1 MAICE
6 LRGLVKRYKE
16 VTALDH
22 FDLEVKEGEILGLL
36 GPNGSGKTTAINC
49 LLGLLRYDEG
59 EVSVYGQSPD
69 SRDPGLKGRIGLV
82 PSDLAYFE
90 ELSVLD
96 NLRYFAG
103 LYESDKHRQKRMT
116 DEAIAFTGLEKYRKF
131 AAKKLSGG
139 LKRRLNIACGIVHS
153 PEFLVLDEPT
163 LALDAQS
170 RNYVLDGVR
179 KLNQN
184 GSTVLYTTHYL
195 EEAQDLCDRIV
206 IIDQG
211 RNMATGTLQEL
222 IGLIDATE
230 SVHIELSSQEDQGRV
245 LDLCRSFDGLVDL
258 TGNAGSLTVKLA
270 PPGHHLAR
278 LIDILR
284 QEGIAYSTI
293 YSQLPSL
300 NDVFLSLTGKAL
312 RE

>member
-6 LRGLVKRYKE
+6 MRGLVKRYKE
-16 VTALDH
+16 VTALDK

-59 EVSVYGQSPD
+59 QVSVFGQPPG
-69 SRDPGLKGRIGLV
+69 SRDPGLKRRIGLV

-90 ELSVLD
+90 DLSVLD

-103 LYESDKHRQKRMT
+103 LYESDKRRQKRMT
-116 DEAIAFTGLEKYRKF
+116 DDAIAFTGLEKYRKF

-153 PEFLVLDEPT
+153 PDFLVLDEPT

-179 KLNQN
+179 QLNQN

-230 SVHIELSSQEDQGRV
+230 SVHIELISQEDQARV
-245 LDLCRSFDGLVDL
+245 LHLCRSFDGIVDV
-258 TGNAGSLTVKLA
+258 TGNAGSLTVRLA
-270 PPGHHLAR
+270 PPGHLLAR
-278 LIDILR
+278 LIDTLR
-284 QEGIAYSTI
+284 QQNIAYSTI
-293 YSQLPSL
+293 YSQLPTL

>member
-1 MAICE
+1 MIICE
-6 LRGLVKRYKE
+6 MRGVIKRYRE
-16 VTALDH
+16 VTALNE
-22 FDLEVKEGEILGLL
+22 FDLEVKQGEILGLL
-36 GPNGSGKTTAINC
+36 GPNGSGKTTAISC
-49 LLGLLRYDEG
+49 LLGLLKYDGG
-59 EVSVYGQSPD
+59 EITLFDQPPE
-69 SRDPGLKGRIGLV
+69 SRDRRLKRSIGLV

-90 ELSVLD
+90 ELSVYD

-103 LYESDKHRQKRMT
+103 LYETGKRQQKSMT
-116 DEAIAFTGLEKYRKF
+116 EEAIAFTGLEKYRKF

-139 LKRRLNIACGIVHS
+139 LKRRLNIACGMIHR
-153 PEFLVLDEPT
+153 PDFLVLDEPT

-170 RNYVLDGVR
+170 RKFVLDGVR
-179 KLNQN
+179 ELNQN

-206 IIDQG
+206 IIDGG

-230 SVHIELSSQEDQGRV
+230 SVHIELSSKEQEGRL
-245 LDLCRSFDGLVDL
+245 LDLIPSFEGALEVTSHNGRL
-258 TGNAGSLTVKLA
+258 TITLA
-270 PPGHHLAR
+270 PPGQHLAR
-278 LIDILR
+278 LVDTLR

-293 YSQLPSL
+293 YSQLPTL
-300 NDVFLSLTGKAL
+300 NDVFLTLTGKAL